1 MGRVPVL
8 ISRNRQKLIQAAV
21 YFAGNTE
28 GCGKVKLFKLLYL
41 LDFAHFRETGRSVT
55 GLDYVAWKLG
65 PVPVELAQ
73 EWDQLEPDMANAISI
88 QPEQVIDH
96 VRERVVPKVAFDDGL
111 FSRRELALMERI
123 ARQHAKDLSKP
134 MVNVTHEE
142 RGPWAAIW
150 DNGRGFNERIPYTL
164 GVSEGTPNRDAVLE
178 AAREYEGIAAA
189 QNTRR

>member
-1 MGRVPVL
+1 
-8 ISRNRQKLIQAAV
+8 
-21 YFAGNTE
+21 
-28 GCGKVKLFKLLYL
+28 
-41 LDFAHFRETGRSVT
+41 
-55 GLDYVAWKLG
+55 
-65 PVPVELAQ
+65 
-73 EWDQLEPDMANAISI
+73 MANAISI